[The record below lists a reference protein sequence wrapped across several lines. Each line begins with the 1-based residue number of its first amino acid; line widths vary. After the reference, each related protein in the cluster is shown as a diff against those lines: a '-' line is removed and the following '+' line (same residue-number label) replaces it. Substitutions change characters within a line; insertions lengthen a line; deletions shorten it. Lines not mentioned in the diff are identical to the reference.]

1 MYFDT
6 HAHYDD
12 EAFNDDLPELMAAM
26 RQGGISYILN
36 PAVDLESSEKIIGL
50 SDEYDILYVAVG
62 FHPSDCNK
70 FEESSLEKL
79 EKLSKNKKVLA
90 IGEIG
95 LDYYWTREN
104 AALQRHVFTKQL
116 ELAFDLG
123 LPVVVHSRDAHEDT
137 LETLSRFKGLKGVM
151 HCYSGTAE
159 FAERLIK
166 LGFYF
171 GFDGPVTYKNARKTL
186 EALAAIPKDRILI
199 ETDSPYLSPVPHRG
213 KRNSSLNLPFIS
225 ARCAEILGMPEREFA
240 RLTLENG
247 KELFGI

>member
-12 EAFNDDLPELMAAM
+12 KAFREDLPELMAAM
-26 RQGGISYILN
+26 RQNGISYILN
-36 PAVDLESSEKIIGL
+36 PGVDLESSEEAVGL
-50 SDEYDILYVAVG
+50 ANEYDIVYAAVG
-62 FHPSDCNK
+62 FHPSDCEK
-70 FEESSLEKL
+70 FEESSLQRL
-79 EKLSKNKKVLA
+79 EKLTREKKVLA

-95 LDYYWTREN
+95 LDYYWTKEN
-104 AALQRHVFTKQL
+104 AAQQRHVFLKQL
-116 ELAFDLG
+116 ELAADLG
-123 LPVVVHSRDAHEDT
+123 LPVIVHSRDAHEET

-159 FAERLIK
+159 FAERLVK
-166 LGFYF
+166 LGLYF
-171 GFDGPVTYKNARKTL
+171 GFDGPVTYKNARKTV
-186 EALAAIPKDRILI
+186 EALTAVPRDRILI

-213 KRNSSLNLPFIS
+213 KRNSSLNLPLIS
-225 ARCAEILGMPEREFA
+225 AKCAEILGMPESDFA